1 MKRIYLYLVVLL
13 GIFVF
18 NASPALAQE
27 DYVISGTVLDEYEK
41 PLPGATVRAIGLDK
55 AVTTD
60 KDGKYQIVVPKNTK
74 LEVSFVGFVTKT
86 TNGGRVKLKA
96 TTTSVGGV
104 EVVSKKKQD
113 LKKVKFVD
121 PKAMISAV
129 DTLLKRMPTAPP
141 AGQYD
146 TAVVHAY
153 IKNEVYERFKKN
165 PEVMTGIANAYYKY
179 EGARKNWVIKGVSVP
194 DTFLITNY
202 FCKDSLVAYKYIDHA
217 ISADSTYGKSYL
229 LGGNIQRDEGHYLEA
244 MKWYR
249 RGMKNA
255 PKSPDNYLA
264 FAKLVINSDTTSA
277 LKAVRELAKNDTIY
291 PANLELARMYYDIDQ
306 LAYALDYFEKAFWAD
321 STKRSNFTETDY
333 LNYMASAQVTYN
345 LTYGR
350 YLKNLKPGAKK
361 DSAMQTLYNT
371 AMLHTKRFYN
381 VASYGLGLYPENE
394 GLIRQAFYLTQRLEM
409 NDTAKVYAEKLFAMP
424 NVKLITDDYLT
435 YAKLFAAM
443 GDLPSADKKYN
454 EAFTMCLT
462 QTDETRKESETTES
476 ALKLKRL
483 QRQLDNLKNNEDV
496 IVNEHTR
503 LYSEDYERK
512 ISIAQYYIDKKKGFG
527 RKDYVEEL
535 NQLGAALAV
544 KAQAVDTAKMVNAW
558 KQVDAVYAEMAEL
571 SPKDAALATY
581 YRLLAMK
588 NIDVLTN
595 ETTGVEFCESIIA
608 ASDIYSPMDNIA
620 KNNMIN
626 AYDYLIRYHYE
637 LWRNSG
643 RIKNKRSQH
652 WVKLDQYSGDL
663 MIIDPSN
670 ELAAQISGWIY

>member
-27 DYVISGTVLDEYEK
+27 DYAISGTVLDEYEK
-41 PLPGATVRAIGLDK
+41 PLPGATVRAIGIDK

-165 PEVMTGIANAYYKY
+165 PEVMTGIANAYYTY
-179 EGARKNWVIKGVSVP
+179 EGERKNWKFNGVIYP
-194 DTFLITNY
+194 DTFWITKH
-202 FCKDSLVAYKYIDHA
+202 FCEDSVHAYRYIDYA
-217 ISADSTYGKSYL
+217 IAADSAYGKAYEVA
-229 LGGNIQRDEGHYLEA
+229 GNIQRDEGNYLEA
-244 MKWYR
+244 MRWYR

-255 PKSPDNYLA
+255 PKSPENYLA
-264 FAKLVINSDTTSA
+264 FANLVIKNDTASA
-277 LKAVRELAKNDTIY
+277 LRAMRELAKVDSLY
-291 PANLELARMYYDIDQ
+291 PANLELARMYYGMDE
-306 LAYALDYFEKAFWAD
+306 LAYAYTYFDNAFWLD
-321 STKRSNFTETDY
+321 SLKRECFTEND
-333 LNYMASAQVTYN
+333 LLLCLASCQFVYN
-345 LTYGR
+345 MQFGR
-350 YLKNLKPGAKK
+350 VLKNMKK
-361 DSAMQTLYNT
+361 SSKRDSVVNNANN
-371 AMLHTKRFYN
+371 HTRKFYRI
-381 VASYGLGLYPENE
+381 ASYGLSKHPNSE

-409 NDTAKVYAEKLFAMP
+409 NDTAKFYAEKLFAMP
-424 NVKLITDDYLT
+424 NVKLVTDDYLT
-435 YAKLFAAM
+435 YAKLYAAM

-454 EAFTMCLT
+454 EAFDLCLN
-462 QTDETRKESETTES
+462 QIDEIEKESKNVES
-476 ALKLKRL
+476 DLKIKRL
-483 QRQLDNLKNNEDV
+483 TRQRTNLKNSEDI

-503 LYSEDYERK
+503 LYSEDFEKK
-512 ISIAQYYIDKKKGFG
+512 ISIANYYIDKKKGFG

-544 KAQAVDTAKMVNAW
+544 KAQTVDTAKMVNVW
-558 KQVDAVYAEMAEL
+558 RQVDAVYAEMAEV
-571 SPKDAALATY
+571 SPDDAAMATY
-581 YRLLAMK
+581 YRLTAMR
-588 NIDVLTN
+588 NIDILTD
-595 ETTGVEFCESIIA
+595 ETTGLEFTKSIIDA
-608 ASDIYSPMDNIA
+608 NKDIAMTLTGLARD
-620 KNNMIN
+620 NMIS
-626 AYDYLIRYHYE
+626 AYDYQLIYYYNSWLRSSPVKSR
-637 LWRNSG
+637 RNKDYLK
-643 RIKNKRSQH
+643 I
-652 WVKLDQYSGDL
+652 LDQYSTDL
-663 MIIDPSN
+663 LILDTNNRTANIVIGN
-670 ELAAQISGWIY
+670 IY

>member
-255 PKSPDNYLA
+255 PKSPANYLA
-264 FAKLVINSDTTSA
+264 FAKLVINNDTTSA

-291 PANLELARMYYDIDQ
+291 PANLELARMYSDIDQ
-306 LAYALDYFEKAFWAD
+306 FLFALEYYEKAFWAD
-321 STKRSNFTETDY
+321 SSKRKHFTEMDF
-333 LNYMASAQVTYN
+333 LNYMANAQSSYN
-345 LTYGR
+345 HTYGKH
-350 YLKNLKPGAKK
+350 LNKIKPGAKL
-361 DSAMQTLYNT
+361 DSLTQALYNT
-371 AMLHTKRFYN
+371 AMGHTRRFYN
-381 VASYGLGLYPENE
+381 VACYGLDKHPETV
-394 GLIRQAFYLTQRLEM
+394 GLIRNAFYLSQRLEM

-443 GDLPSADKKYN
+443 GDLQSADKKYN
-454 EAFTMCLT
+454 EAFEMCLM
-462 QTDETRKESETTES
+462 QIDEIDKKADVTES
-476 ALKLKRL
+476 DLTIKRL
-483 QRQLDNLKNNEDV
+483 TRQKENLKNNEKV
-496 IVNEHTR
+496 IVEEHTR
-503 LYSEDYERK
+503 LYTEDYERK
-512 ISIAQYYIDKKKGFG
+512 ISIAQYYIDKKKSFG
-527 RKDYVEEL
+527 RNDYVDEL

-544 KAQAVDTAKMVNAW
+544 KAQSVDTAKMVNAW

-571 SPKDAALATY
+571 SPKDASNATNT
-581 YRLLAMK
+581 RLLVVK
-588 NIDVLTN
+588 QIDALTG
-595 ETTGVEFCESIIA
+595 EKTGVAFCE
-608 ASDIYSPMDNIA
+608 DIYNSLVDTRFALQGID
-620 KNNMIN
+620 KQILVTSIE
-626 AYDYLIRYHYE
+626 YLLYYHYD
-637 LWRNSG
+637 LWDKRT
-643 RIKNKRSQH
+643 KNKRSAQ
-652 WVKLDQYSGDL
+652 WVKLDELSGTL
-663 MIIDPSN
+663 LEIDGNNS
-670 ELAAQISGWIY
+670 LANTVTQRIY